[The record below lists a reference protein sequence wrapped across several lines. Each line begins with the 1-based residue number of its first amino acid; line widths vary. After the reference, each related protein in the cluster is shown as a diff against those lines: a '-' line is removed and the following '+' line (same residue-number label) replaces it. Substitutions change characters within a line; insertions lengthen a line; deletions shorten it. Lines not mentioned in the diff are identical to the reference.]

1 MKPIHLLMVESDQVV
16 FFSVGQVIRY
26 FDNYLVVDKVDNVE
40 DALERMKVVPVDLI
54 ILGGQDNTS
63 QWQRFV
69 EFGHK
74 AKLLMLVDNPSKDM
88 VQEAISFGVWDMII
102 RPISAERLRFSL
114 EMFRYRHIYGEA
126 LEYPVQQER
135 LDAIFFPRERH
146 QHIIAGTIKNSEM
159 LEKVLQLIE
168 KGDEPQSAGEIAG
181 MLSVS
186 RITVRKYCEAL
197 VNTGKLHVKNKYQA
211 KGRPIKQYYM
221 A

>member
-1 MKPIHLLMVESDQVV
+1 MKPIHLLIVESDPLVL
-16 FFSVGQVIRY
+16 FSISQVIRY
-26 FDNYLVVDKVDNVE
+26 FDNYLVVDKVDNAE
-40 DALERMKVVPVDLI
+40 DALERMRVVPVDLI
-54 ILGGQDNTS
+54 ILGGQENIGK
-63 QWQRFV
+63 WHIFV
-69 EFGHK
+69 ESGLK
-74 AKLLMLVDNPSKDM
+74 TKLLMLVTNPAKEM
-88 VQEAISFGVWDMII
+88 VQDAISYGVWDMVI
-102 RPISAERLRFSL
+102 RPISTERLRFSL
-114 EMFRYRHIYGEA
+114 EMFRYRHIYGES

-135 LDAIFFPRERH
+135 LDSIFFPRERH

-168 KGDEPQSAGEIAG
+168 NGDEPQSAGEIAG
-181 MLSVS
+181 VLSVS